1 MSRAA
6 LTRRGLL
13 LLVTAISLYLLAPA
27 LLEVFGAFDELDEIS
42 PLWFPAMIAPQIGS
56 YACIWGIQ
64 KLAVRADHWGPVVT
78 SQLASNAFGR
88 VVPGGVAA
96 SGAVQY
102 AMLVRTGVPAGAAA
116 SGMTASALLLF
127 GTLLALPLL
136 ATPAIIG
143 GVAVDPHLT
152 KAALA
157 GAVLFI
163 LMVAV
168 GAACVLS
175 DRPLVLLGRAAQA
188 TWNRLRRQREPL
200 TGLPERLLHERDV
213 VLGVLGRQWWEALL
227 LAAGRWVLDYLTL
240 IAALYAVGAS
250 PRASLVLLAF
260 CAAQL
265 LGTLPLTP
273 GGLGFV
279 EAGLTGTLAL
289 AGVGG
294 GAAVVATLAYR
305 LVSFWLPL
313 PAGAVAAVVHRRRYG
328 AEEVEPP
335 PAATPVSAPGR
346 MPSQAVAAAGP
357 VGRFAASS
365 SGGPF
370 CAHHALIAPIAGP
383 MIRFFWKFSVSL
395 TCGSGV
401 SGTGTSRN
409 SQSGSQPS
417 LGSQTSR
424 RSAGTVSFTSW
435 FQRSYASAIA
445 PGSPF
450 EPLHAPRASPKFI
463 SNRRSIH
470 AA

>member
-1 MSRAA
+1 VSPAA
-6 LTRRGLL
+6 LTKRGLL

-64 KLAVRADHWGPVVT
+64 KLAVRADRWGPVVT

-102 AMLVRTGVPAGAAA
+102 AMLVRAGVPAAAAA

-136 ATPAIIG
+136 ATPAVIG
-143 GVAVDPHLT
+143 GVAVDPHLA

-163 LMVAV
+163 LMVGV
-168 GAACVLS
+168 GVACVVS
-175 DRPLVLLGRAAQA
+175 DRPLELLGRAAQA
-188 TWNRLRRQREPL
+188 TWNRLRRHREPV

-240 IAALYAVGAS
+240 IAALYALGAS

-313 PAGAVAAVVHRRRYG
+313 PAGAIAAVVHRRRYG

-335 PAATPVSAPGR
+335 PAATPVSTPGR
-346 MPSQAVAAAGP
+346 LP
-357 VGRFAASS
+357 
-365 SGGPF
+365 
-370 CAHHALIAPIAGP
+370 
-383 MIRFFWKFSVSL
+383 
-395 TCGSGV
+395 T
-401 SGTGTSRN
+401 
-409 SQSGSQPS
+409 
-417 LGSQTSR
+417 
-424 RSAGTVSFTSW
+424 
-435 FQRSYASAIA
+435 
-445 PGSPF
+445 
-450 EPLHAPRASPKFI
+450 
-463 SNRRSIH
+463 
-470 AA
+470 